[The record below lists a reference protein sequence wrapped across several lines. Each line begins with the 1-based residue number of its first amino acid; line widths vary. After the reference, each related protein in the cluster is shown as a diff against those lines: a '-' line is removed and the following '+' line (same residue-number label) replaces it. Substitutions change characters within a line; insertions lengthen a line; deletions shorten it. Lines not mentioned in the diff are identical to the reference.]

1 MGTEVL
7 RPQEFLTE
15 PVRFNSRRKPYYSGT
30 KPGRKPFVRSESK
43 KRVLD
48 ESTKNNGFVLGEV
61 RVLKR
66 GESIELKKNNDVFVS
81 NKNQILNLK
90 ISNSSRSEETYAGSV
105 VYSSPSP
112 RKVPLPSFSKKNDG
126 LMMNT
131 VFSEEFVTKDLR
143 RLLRIE

>member
-15 PVRFNSRRKPYYSGT
+15 PIRFNSRRKPYYSGN
-30 KPGRKPFVRSESK
+30 KPSRKPFVRSEPK
-43 KRVLD
+43 KRVFD
-48 ESTKNNGFVLGEV
+48 ESTKNNGFVLGDV

-66 GESIELKKNNDVFVS
+66 GESIELKNS
-81 NKNQILNLK
+81 NVPNQILNLK
-90 ISNSSRSEETYAGSV
+90 ISNSNCRSEETYAGSV